1 MQKES
6 GTVEEHSLDKEAR
19 KWATRVA
26 REHKSIIHSQRVR
39 EREGG
44 KEKGMEIFKSE
55 SEGSPIHSV
64 SE

>member
-39 EREGG
+39 ERG
-44 KEKGMEIFKSE
+44 KKRERDGNKKSE
-55 SEGSPIHSV
+55 G
-64 SE
+64 